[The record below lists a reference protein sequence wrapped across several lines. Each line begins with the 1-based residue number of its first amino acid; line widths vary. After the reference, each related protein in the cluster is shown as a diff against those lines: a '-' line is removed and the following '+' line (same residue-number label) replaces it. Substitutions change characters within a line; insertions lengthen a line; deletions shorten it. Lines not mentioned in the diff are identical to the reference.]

1 MREGGGEREGMVDDT
16 KAVVTTLWPFAA
28 VKRNDNGSLKPVPVD
43 VLASRRGEGTQR
55 RMKRGRGRTCL

>member
-1 MREGGGEREGMVDDT
+1 MVDDT

-43 VLASRRGEGTQR
+43 VLASRRGEGTQ
-55 RMKRGRGRTCL
+55 KRGRGRTCL